1 MAHDVGAEGACS
13 AAVVSAAE
21 PAKWWLIQTNF
32 FESGHGLCAPPSH
45 RKHTVVIGVLAG
57 WQLGVAGD
65 FHGGRARVPSD
76 IGAEVAGR
84 DGGTALGG

>member
-1 MAHDVGAEGACS
+1 MAHGVGAEGACS
-13 AAVVSAAE
+13 AAVVSAAD

-45 RKHTVVIGVLAG
+45 RKHTVVCRVLAG
-57 WQLGVAGD
+57 RQLRVARD
-65 FHGGRARVPSD
+65 FHGGWAWVPSD